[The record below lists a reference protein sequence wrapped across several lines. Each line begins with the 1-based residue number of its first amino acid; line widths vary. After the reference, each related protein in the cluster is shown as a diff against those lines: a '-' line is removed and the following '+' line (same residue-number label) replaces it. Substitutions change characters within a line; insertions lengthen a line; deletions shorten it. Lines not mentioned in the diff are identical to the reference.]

1 MSLLALS
8 IISVLSEARY
18 ISVVFSESCPIPS
31 LMTESG
37 MFLLLAT
44 VAQEWRATYMVSG
57 MESCNML
64 PINYNFFLTR
74 CSALLYCFL
83 SSFPV
88 L

>member
-64 PINYNFFLTR
+64 PINFNFLLTR

-83 SSFPV
+83 SSFPI